1 MTPVGFLLY
10 KVKERKEMLK
20 MTRKQAFLHGKI
32 EFNDNRNEV
41 TFRKI
46 NFDKDRDKI

>member
-1 MTPVGFLLY
+1 
-10 KVKERKEMLK
+10 
-20 MTRKQAFLHGKI
+20 MTRKQAVLHGRI
-32 EFNDNRNEV
+32 EFNNNRKEV